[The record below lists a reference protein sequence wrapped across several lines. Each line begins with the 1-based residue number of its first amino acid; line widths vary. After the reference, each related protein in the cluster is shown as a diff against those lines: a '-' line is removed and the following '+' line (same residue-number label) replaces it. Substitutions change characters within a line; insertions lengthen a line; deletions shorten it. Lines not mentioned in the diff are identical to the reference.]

1 MLMRKK
7 TVDDTYKKR
16 GRWKNRERLPFI
28 YERECVR
35 ERGSNLWQHISPL
48 SWGNRQ
54 AAILWFHQ
62 YFWQDRDCNLVSI
75 LSIGINSCKNDGSS
89 VWCLNFLTP
98 SQFFQMTLN
107 IHVIKTC
114 QYAKTIR
121 SANGIILVEYKT
133 ILHSMPFSVLK
144 FAMTV
149 YRVRTWW
156 HTFSIMYK
164 LHSD

>member
-1 MLMRKK
+1 MRKK

-28 YERECVR
+28 YERECVWER
-35 ERGSNLWQHISPL
+35 EGVICGNISPL

-98 SQFFQMTLN
+98 SKFFPKCPLITMWL
-107 IHVIKTC
+107 
-114 QYAKTIR
+114 R
-121 SANGIILVEYKT
+121 LV
-133 ILHSMPFSVLK
+133 SMPKRLGQQMALFWLN
-144 FAMTV
+144 
-149 YRVRTWW
+149 VRQ
-156 HTFSIMYK
+156 FCIQCRFPF
-164 LHSD
+164 

>member
-1 MLMRKK
+1 MTLIKNG
-7 TVDDTYKKR
+7 DD
-16 GRWKNRERLPFI
+16 ERTESDFLLSTKESVW
-28 YERECVR
+28 EREGVIC
-35 ERGSNLWQHISPL
+35 GNISPL